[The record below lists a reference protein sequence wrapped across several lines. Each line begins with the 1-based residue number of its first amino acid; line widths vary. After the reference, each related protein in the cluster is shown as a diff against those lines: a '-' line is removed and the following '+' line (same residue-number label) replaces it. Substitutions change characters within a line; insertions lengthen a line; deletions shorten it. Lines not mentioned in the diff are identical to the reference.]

1 MARPSNKQ
9 MMSAK
14 QGIKE
19 YLATV
24 KVPPEMLVK
33 VGQVAEA
40 VIKDKSLYP
49 MFREQAIKSKLVEPT
64 DLDMKIDYPALAVF
78 ATMSKITEQML
89 ASGEFKGA

>member
-1 MARPSNKQ
+1 MAKNPSNKQ
-9 MMSAK
+9 MMAAK

-33 VGQVAEA
+33 IGQVAEQ
-40 VIKDKSLYP
+40 VIKDKALYP
-49 MFREQAIKSKLVEPT
+49 MFREQAIKSRLVEPT

-78 ATMSKITEQML
+78 ATMGKITEQML
-89 ASGEFKGA
+89 ASREIGA